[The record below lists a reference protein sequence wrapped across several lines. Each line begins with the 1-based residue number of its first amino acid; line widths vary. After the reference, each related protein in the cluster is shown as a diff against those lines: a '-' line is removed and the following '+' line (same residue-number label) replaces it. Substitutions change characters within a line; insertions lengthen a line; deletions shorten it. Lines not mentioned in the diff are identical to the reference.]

1 MDGMIR
7 NLQTA
12 TRPER
17 NNALTIAVWTLGHWI
32 AAGALEQSD
41 VEDALYGA
49 AVVNGLV
56 ADDGDRRC
64 WATIRSGL
72 GAGCGNRLTWTPPLG
87 R

>member
-32 AAGALEQSD
+32 AAGALEQAQVEPADSLLPVREHGSKVLSD
-41 VEDALYGA
+41 CL
-49 AVVNGLV
+49 
-56 ADDGDRRC
+56 
-64 WATIRSGL
+64 
-72 GAGCGNRLTWTPPLG
+72 
-87 R
+87 